1 MYVIFEQCDECRRH
15 TENEVSQ
22 YLSPY
27 NIVHI
32 YDKNTLGKFEQK
44 RKTDNI
50 TIVQHKM
57 QGKMHQ
63 RGNNLFQF
71 DNNYEPQ

>member
-1 MYVIFEQCDECRRH
+1 MRKTTKFYKW
-15 TENEVSQ
+15 
-22 YLSPY
+22 LG
-27 NIVHI
+27 
-32 YDKNTLGKFEQK
+32 KNTLGKFEQK